1 MEVMCYDSSSTRV
14 FIQSEKKKKAT
25 NKKNSAIHRNET
37 ARLWCVP
44 FFSLAFLFFK
54 ENPYKV

>member
-1 MEVMCYDSSSTRV
+1 MCYDSSSTRV

-37 ARLWCVP
+37 ARLWCIP

>member
-1 MEVMCYDSSSTRV
+1 MILLAQECS
-14 FIQSEKKKKAT
+14 FKAKKKKAT
-25 NKKNSAIHRNET
+25 NKKISAIHRNET
-37 ARLWCVP
+37 ARLWCIP